1 MYWHIYPLESTEG
14 PLACFFSWNWTS
26 RASIRSVEGDGMA
39 RERSI
44 YRFQVFPSFITMF
57 ALYQA
62 IQLLNFKCVIICF
75 CWIYRGGGFIS
86 LENLLYF
93 SKNFPVSKNHL
104 TQVLVYIHLNVS
116 AMLAYASLVALNV
129 IYWAWWARK
138 DLKESHSLHVSWNF
152 TETLLSPYCGNWT
165 ANDPLMISLNE
176 EMVDNVSCNSCK
188 DVRFVQLCCIM

>member
-1 MYWHIYPLESTEG
+1 MIELLSLLVIIYYWCSHAIRNKDIWIVSDLHGNLEPAFPSPFPEFYLILVMYWHIYPLESTQG

-86 LENLLYF
+86 LENLLY
-93 SKNFPVSKNHL
+93 SKNFQVSKNHL
-104 TQVLVYIHLNVS
+104 TQVLVHIHLNIS
-116 AMLAYASLVALNV
+116 AMLAYASLVA
-129 IYWAWWARK
+129 
-138 DLKESHSLHVSWNF
+138 
-152 TETLLSPYCGNWT
+152 
-165 ANDPLMISLNE
+165 
-176 EMVDNVSCNSCK
+176 
-188 DVRFVQLCCIM
+188 